1 MTAINNNIGFSMS
14 AGVEHVGTRSIAPSG
29 FNDEYGYWRG
39 NKHRTTVEN
48 KFNQI
53 HLAFEGSGV
62 NAGSPRVW
70 DTQGNYYDLSGGG
83 SWEKAASLAGIMN
96 ENAIQERSLFLS
108 QKGFIDVGS
117 GVATSPYLG
126 VYAKFLPSGNMTN
139 TVIAAQH
146 RKNPA
151 QFVLGCD
158 GDGKFYI
165 RSDGSIS
172 GKPVEYYAKSAK
184 NFADYAYPVQVVGTY
199 ASGDGFLKIYVNG
212 NFEGESAS
220 FTRDTASNA
229 NIKTFVGKREFPID
243 EQGYTGWLDELGIGN
258 RTIAETDVKNLYY
271 STFDLSRY
279 IRDDLRE
286 SGPPATGSISKC
298 ACTDLPTIVQA
309 EITDITL
316 PEGGTA
322 KGAVG
327 EKVTLTYD
335 AAATFT
341 DSAGPT
347 TYTGIWDSGTTSLV
361 CGGTVR
367 FRLYCGAS
375 DEFYM
380 AHDFSWMSNGENQRA
395 SQACSPLSIVFA
407 LGGATSGGW
416 ACCGDDAAAEI
427 AVTITGDPT
436 PQSFRGAG
444 FGSDFLAL
452 DETYIHFVVESGVL
466 SSDRGRSLR
475 GQSMGETLGG
485 AYDKTLWGTVAEHS
499 VSSQLTFGL
508 EPSYGTFHQLT
519 DISVEMMVEHLT
531 NHASGAKLSV
541 AIDKKTTGP
550 NELNWFPSGVMVPS
564 GSLQKITFT
573 RPLDEEVYR
582 LDSESFKGEF
592 DDHQLKLTVY
602 YPQSDEPYD
611 GEFKIY
617 STKVNYGSFARVQSA
632 VSSGSLGP
640 PLFTKGTA
648 AVLSSGILPFF
659 VDADTAAGSLDL
671 FMDATL
677 PELIGGATLLA
688 NAGITTRNNISLYTQ
703 GGTINIQIPLY
714 VLGADDR
721 GITGFVSSD
730 GSVNLETKG
739 GINVFPYKQNDIS
752 LFIKEDVSESGI
764 LSANMNLFLK
774 PAPFAVTDGSM
785 NFFTKGD
792 FNNTIPLFLKGAD
805 ASTNDTTL
813 MLEGPSAYST
823 SGTMN
828 LFIKQADYQFLGT
841 SRIDATPVVTTN
853 SNMNLNTSG
862 LGFPSGTIP
871 LSMPNTIGRPTNSTT
886 LHIEGYE

>member
-83 SWEKAASLAGIMN
+83 SWEKAGSLTDIMN
-96 ENAIQERSLFLS
+96 ESAIQERSLFLS

-117 GVATSPYLG
+117 GVSTSPYLG
-126 VYAKFLPSGNMTN
+126 VYAKFLPSGNMTD

-184 NFADYAYPVQVVGTY
+184 NFADYAYPVQVMGTY

-212 NFEGESAS
+212 NFEGRSAS
-220 FTRDTASNA
+220 FTRDTYSNA
-229 NIKTFVGKREFPID
+229 NIKTLVGKREFPID

-258 RTIAETDVKNLYY
+258 RTIGETDVKNLYY

-286 SGPPATGSISKC
+286 DIASTGSISKC
-298 ACTDLPTIVQA
+298 GCTTLPTSVQA
-309 EITDITL
+309 EITGITL
-316 PEGGTA
+316 PDEGTD
-322 KGAVG
+322 KGAIG
-327 EKVTLTYD
+327 EKITLTYD
-335 AAATFT
+335 AAATYT
-341 DSAGPT
+341 DGGST
-347 TYTGIWDSGTTSLV
+347 VHTGIWDSGTASLA

-380 AHDFSWMSNGENQRA
+380 AHDFSWMSNGEDQRA
-395 SQACSPLSIVFA
+395 SQVCSPVNIVFA
-407 LGGATSGGW
+407 LAGVTSGGGG
-416 ACCGDDAAAEI
+416 CCSDDAAAEI
-427 AVTITGDPT
+427 AVTVTGSPIS
-436 PQSFRGAG
+436 QSFGGGG

-466 SSDRGRSLR
+466 SSDRGKSLR
-475 GQSMGETLGG
+475 GEAMGETLGG

-508 EPSYGTFHQLT
+508 EPSYGTLHQLT

-541 AIDKKTTGP
+541 AIDKKTTGT
-550 NELNWFPSGVMVPS
+550 ELNWFPSGVMVPS

-640 PLFTKGTA
+640 PLFTKGA
-648 AVLSSGILPFF
+648 AVVLASGILPLFI
-659 VDADTAAGSLDL
+659 DADIAAGSLDL

-677 PELIGGATLLA
+677 PDLIGGATLLA
-688 NAGITTRNNISLYTQ
+688 NAGITTSNNTSLYTQ
-703 GGTINIQIPLY
+703 GGTINLQIPLY

-721 GITGFVSSD
+721 GRTGFVSSD

-739 GINVFPYKQNDIS
+739 GINVFPYKQNTTT
-752 LFIKEDVSESGI
+752 LFIKDTVSGSGL

-774 PAPFAVTDGSM
+774 PAPFAVTDASM

-805 ASTNDTTL
+805 TSTNDATL
-813 MLEGPSAYST
+813 MLKGPSAYST

-828 LFIKQADYQFLGT
+828 LFIKQADVFLVT
-841 SRIDATPVVTTN
+841 SRMDAAPSVTTN